1 MGRFCPNTN
10 FTFFSRRP
18 IQVTLS
24 TEQIMFWGDFA
35 PGKILSR
42 VGFSPMIYHSITLNI
57 HQDQV
62 MYFSGFFVVGGF
74 HPNKNSTFSN
84 VNHYSQD
91 SCRSSFVFLGILSR
105 QQFYLLFMWSNMV
118 NTQYRANHVLVR
130 FCPWEDF
137 IPGRIQS
144 FDLSLHY
151 CKHSTISSFVFFK
164 FFCHGGILS
173 QQQLYHILCTPL
185 Q

>member
-1 MGRFCPNTN
+1 MERICKGQNPHPWKNPPTVDLYIDQVLYFQDFVIGKILLLQEFHLLFPVNVHFFPTTTIPYSKYIITVNIHIDQVLYFLGFCVLGRFCPNTN

-18 IQVTLS
+18 IQLTLS

-62 MYFSGFFVVGGF
+62 MYFSGFFLVWGF

-84 VNHYSQD
+84 VNHYS
-91 SCRSSFVFLGILSR
+91 
-105 QQFYLLFMWSNMV
+105 
-118 NTQYRANHVLVR
+118 
-130 FCPWEDF
+130 
-137 IPGRIQS
+137 
-144 FDLSLHY
+144 
-151 CKHSTISSFVFFK
+151 
-164 FFCHGGILS
+164 
-173 QQQLYHILCTPL
+173 
-185 Q
+185 